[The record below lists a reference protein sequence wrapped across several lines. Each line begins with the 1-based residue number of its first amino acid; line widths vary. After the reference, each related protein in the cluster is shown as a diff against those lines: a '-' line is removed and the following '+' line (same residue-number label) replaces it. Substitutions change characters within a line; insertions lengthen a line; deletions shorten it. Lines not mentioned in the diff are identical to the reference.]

1 MTLGDTPETADA
13 RLRVRKPCGII
24 DKFANCA
31 RMGSNGTL

>member
-13 RLRVRKPCGII
+13 RLHVWKLCGII

-31 RMGSNGTL
+31 CIGSSGTL